1 MRPQCS
7 QFKVAETIDVWE
19 KDWDA
24 LGTRKTT
31 SDYNLIAKKEAHLL
45 LLSRKKVSAKI
56 KVLIVF

>member
-1 MRPQCS
+1 MRPQCYP
-7 QFKVAETIDVWE
+7 FKVAETIDVWE

-45 LLSRKKVSAKI
+45 LSRKKVSAKI